1 MAEIHRV
8 RPDEWREWRTLRL
21 SALAEAP
28 YAFGSTYAREV
39 EHSDEVWQER
49 TSRAAESAEN
59 AVFVAVT
66 YTGEWVACAGGL
78 IDEDEPDSV
87 QVISVWTAPGQRGA
101 GLAEV
106 TTRAV
111 LDWASTTTAPDVR
124 LWVTETNEAA
134 RRLYERLG
142 FTATGRRQPLPS
154 DPSLTE
160 IELVLPA

>member
-1 MAEIHRV
+1 MVAVHRV

-21 SALAEAP
+21 AALAEAP
-28 YAFGSTYAREV
+28 YAFGSTYARES
-39 EHSDEVWQER
+39 EHDDEVWQQR
-49 TSRAAESAEN
+49 TSRAAQSDEIAL
-59 AVFVAVT
+59 FVAVT
-66 YTGEWVACAGGL
+66 DDGEWVACAGGL
-78 IDEDEPDSV
+78 IDEDAPGSV

-101 GLAEV
+101 RLAEE
-106 TTRAV
+106 TTNAV
-111 LDWASTTTAPDVR
+111 LEWAKTTAALHVR
-124 LWVTETNEAA
+124 LWVTEINDAA